1 MPGGLIQIV
10 AYGAQDLYLT
20 GIPEIT
26 YFKFI
31 YKRYTNFAK
40 EFIDLNF
47 DGDKNFG
54 QEISCNIP
62 KDGDLIN
69 ELILKVTL
77 PSVKLEKST
86 SNSDIVTQ
94 NLESMNSKEILYKNF
109 KNFIKYIY
117 ESIKLA
123 KNGINNINQNF
134 DSIYNLID
142 EKLDSNSDF
151 LFKKNQIDK
160 EISKQFDIVS
170 HLLNIQI
177 LNINEF
183 EKKQKLSNLIDSY
196 IELSNSICKK
206 LFNDYISA
214 KNVYEN
220 SLNNN
225 YNFSWIKELSWNII
239 SEASFVIGSDI
250 IDRQFGMWLHLWY
263 ELFETGFKK
272 LDLGRLH
279 SLSSIS
285 YNFNNLEKPQFEIYI
300 PLKFYFCRN
309 IGLSIPLVS
318 LRYQSVSL
326 TLKIEKLNKLIR
338 TNYDKDDI
346 ESLVKIKDI
355 KLLTNYIYL
364 DQDEREK
371 FAESKHEYLIEQTSL
386 QNNLFK
392 KSNEINVDLNFSNPL
407 KYFIFNL
414 QNSNFINTNKT
425 FNSYGVQ
432 KLVNSSLEN
441 SGDTIKEAN
450 LDLNGVERLK
460 FLDSKYFNLITPYEN
475 LRNSLPDGL
484 YFYSF
489 SINPKDIQPS
499 GTCNFSRLER
509 KRLNLKISDDFN
521 NSLNVTEEINVNVL
535 SVNYNILKFG
545 NGLCNLT
552 FNF

>member
-26 YFKFI
+26 FFKFI

-94 NLESMNSKEILYKNF
+94 NLENMNSKELLYKNF
-109 KNFIKYIY
+109 KSFIKYIY

-134 DSIYNLID
+134 NSIFNLIND
-142 EKLDSNSDF
+142 ALDSNSDF
-151 LFKKNQIDK
+151 LFKKNEIDK

-183 EKKQKLSNLIDSY
+183 EKKQKLSQLIDSY
-196 IELSNSICKK
+196 IELSNSICKR
-206 LFNDYISA
+206 LFDDFILA

-239 SEASFVIGSDI
+239 SEASFIIGSDV
-250 IDRQFGMWLHLWY
+250 IDRQYGMWLHLWY
-263 ELFETGFKK
+263 ELFESGFKK
-272 LDLGRLH
+272 LDLGNLY
-279 SLSSIS
+279 SLSSVS
-285 YNFNNLEKPQFEIYI
+285 YKFNNLEKPQFEIYI

-346 ESLVKIKDI
+346 ESLIKIKDI

-371 FAESKHEYLIEQTSL
+371 FAESKHEYLIEQVSF

-414 QNSNFINTNKT
+414 QNFNFINTNKT

-432 KLVNSSLEN
+432 KSINSSLEN
-441 SGDTIKEAN
+441 RGDTIKEAN

-460 FLDSKYFNLITPYEN
+460 FLDSKYYNLITPYEN

-509 KRLNLKISDDFN
+509 KRLNLKISEDFN
-521 NSLNVTEEINVNVL
+521 NTININDEINVNVI
-535 SVNYNILKFG
+535 SVNYNVLKFG